1 MMSKD
6 VRFWGISMFPF
17 GLVRL
22 QSHSG
27 SVHYKLLYNTPLPS
41 IRGSSRYYRTDI
53 WGRTPAHK
61 IKSFQEITVCSPHW
75 ILKGGNV
82 LPVWWQAP
90 TTQQLS
96 TSVMSSHVFMMHTT
110 LTWFGSMHSR
120 LMKPFMNHPSRAFC
134 SGAPELFQWRNNV
147 LWKPDSQRIPVSLL
161 LLLRLAF
168 MST

>member
-1 MMSKD
+1 MISKD

-22 QSHSG
+22 HSHSG
-27 SVHYKLLYNTPLPS
+27 SVQYKLLYNTPLPS
-41 IRGSSRYYRTDI
+41 IRKSSRCYRTDV
-53 WGRTPAHK
+53 WSRTPAHK
-61 IKSFQEITVCSPHW
+61 IKSLQEITVCSPHW

-90 TTQQLS
+90 TTNSNPYQWW
-96 TSVMSSHVFMMHTT
+96 VAMSSWCIPLWLDFD
-110 LTWFGSMHSR
+110 MHSR
-120 LMKPFMNHPSRAFC
+120 LMKPFMNHPSRVFC

-147 LWKPDSQRIPVSLL
+147 FWKPDSQRIPVSLL